1 MNAQPDLLI
10 ARLQEGSEVAFN
22 RIYER
27 YHKAL
32 HGVIFA
38 IVKNEDVAQ
47 EILQDV
53 FIKIWKNA
61 NSYDKS
67 SGRFFTWTLNIARN
81 ASIDYLRSKNH
92 KNSLKNL
99 STDNFVDV
107 IVSNENLDDQTD
119 GMFIKQW
126 VEKLEPMCVK
136 IIDIIFFKGFTF
148 KDGAKELDMPS
159 GTLKTRHRRCLNN
172 LREMMIN

>member
-1 MNAQPDLLI
+1 MNSQPDLLI
-10 ARLQEGSEVAFN
+10 GRMQEGSEVAFN

-32 HGVIFA
+32 HGVIYA

-61 NSYDKS
+61 KTYDRS
-67 SGRFFTWTLNIARN
+67 SGRFFTWILNIARN
-81 ASIDYLRSKNH
+81 ASVDYLRSKRH
-92 KNSLKNL
+92 KNGLKNL
-99 STDNFVDV
+99 STDNFVD
-107 IVSNENLDDQTD
+107 IIESYDSLDEKTD
-119 GMFIKQW
+119 SMFLKQW

>member
-10 ARLQEGSEVAFN
+10 ARMQEGSEVAFN

-27 YHKAL
+27 YQEAL

-61 NSYDKS
+61 ESYDS
-67 SGRFFTWTLNIARN
+67 NSGRFFTWILNIARN
-81 ASIDYLRSKNH
+81 ASVDYLRSKRH

-99 STDNFVDV
+99 SSDNFVDI
-107 IVSNENLDDQTD
+107 IVSNNNLDEETNT
-119 GMFIKQW
+119 MFLREW
-126 VEKLEPMCVK
+126 VDKLEPMCIK

-148 KDGAKELDMPS
+148 KDGAEELDITS
-159 GTLKTRHRRCLNN
+159 GTLKTRHRKCLNS
-172 LREMMIN
+172 LREMILN

>member
-10 ARLQEGSEVAFN
+10 ARMQEGSEVAFN

-27 YHKAL
+27 YQEAL

-61 NSYDKS
+61 ESYDS
-67 SGRFFTWTLNIARN
+67 NTGRFFTWILNIARN
-81 ASIDYLRSKNH
+81 ASVDYLRSKRH

-99 STDNFVDV
+99 SADNFVDI
-107 IVSNENLDDQTD
+107 IVSNNNLDEETNT
-119 GMFIKQW
+119 MFLKEW
-126 VEKLEPMCVK
+126 VDKLEPMCIK

-148 KDGAKELDMPS
+148 KDGAEELDMPS
-159 GTLKTRHRRCLNN
+159 GTLKTRHRKCLNS
-172 LREMMIN
+172 LRQMMLN

>member
-10 ARLQEGSEVAFN
+10 ARMQEGSEVAFN

-27 YHKAL
+27 YQEAL

-61 NSYDKS
+61 ESYDS
-67 SGRFFTWTLNIARN
+67 NSGRFFTWILNIARN
-81 ASIDYLRSKNH
+81 TSVDYLRSKRH

-99 STDNFVDV
+99 SADNFVDI
-107 IVSNENLDDQTD
+107 IVSNNNLDEETNT
-119 GMFIKQW
+119 MFLKEW
-126 VEKLEPMCVK
+126 VDKLEPMCVK

-148 KDGAKELDMPS
+148 KDGAEELDMPS
-159 GTLKTRHRRCLNN
+159 GTLKTRHRKCLNS
-172 LREMMIN
+172 LRQMMLN

>member
-10 ARLQEGSEVAFN
+10 ARMQEGSEVAFT

-27 YHKAL
+27 YQKAL

-38 IVKNEDVAQ
+38 IVKKEDVAQ

-61 NSYDKS
+61 DTYDS
-67 SGRFFTWTLNIARN
+67 NSGRFFTWILNIARN
-81 ASIDYLRSKNH
+81 ASVDYLRSKRH

-99 STDNFVDV
+99 SSDNFVDI
-107 IVSNENLDDQTD
+107 IVSKSDLDEQTNT
-119 GMFIKQW
+119 MFVKQW
-126 VEKLEPMCVK
+126 VEKLEPMCIK
-136 IIDIIFFKGFTF
+136 IIDVIFFKGFTF
-148 KDGAKELDMPS
+148 KDGAEELDMPS
-159 GTLKTRHRRCLNN
+159 GTLKTRHRKCLNS
-172 LREMMIN
+172 LREMMVN

>member
-10 ARLQEGSEVAFN
+10 ARMQEGSEVAFN

-27 YHKAL
+27 YQEAL

-61 NSYDKS
+61 ESYDS
-67 SGRFFTWTLNIARN
+67 NSGRFFTWILNIARN
-81 ASIDYLRSKNH
+81 TSVDYLRSKRH

-99 STDNFVDV
+99 SADNFVDI
-107 IVSNENLDDQTD
+107 IVSNNNLDEETNT
-119 GMFIKQW
+119 MFLKEW
-126 VEKLEPMCVK
+126 VDKLEPMCIK

-148 KDGAKELDMPS
+148 KDGAEELDMPS
-159 GTLKTRHRRCLNN
+159 GTLKTRHRKCLNS
-172 LREMMIN
+172 LRQMMLN

>member
-1 MNAQPDLLI
+1 MNLQPDLLI
-10 ARLQEGSEVAFN
+10 GRLQEGSEVAFN

-61 NSYDKS
+61 KSYDKS

-107 IVSNENLDDQTD
+107 IVSNDNLEDKTD
-119 GMFIKQW
+119 GMFLREW
-126 VEKLEPMCVK
+126 VDKLEPMCVK

>member
-1 MNAQPDLLI
+1 MNSQPDLLI
-10 ARLQEGSEVAFN
+10 GRLQEGSEVAFN

-38 IVKNEDVAQ
+38 IVHDEDVAQ

-61 NSYDKS
+61 ENYDKS
-67 SGRFFTWTLNIARN
+67 SGRFFTWILNIARN
-81 ASIDYLRSKNH
+81 ASIDYLRSKRH

-107 IVSNENLDDQTD
+107 IASQDNLDEQTD
-119 GMFIKQW
+119 TMFIKQW

-148 KDGAKELDMPS
+148 NDGAKELDMPS
-159 GTLKTRHRRCLNN
+159 GTLKTRHRKCLNN

>member
-1 MNAQPDLLI
+1 MNSQPDLLI

-27 YHKAL
+27 YHQAL
-32 HGVIFA
+32 YGVIYA
-38 IVKNEDVAQ
+38 IVKDEDVAQ

-61 NSYDKS
+61 EKYDKG
-67 SGRFFTWTLNIARN
+67 SGRFFTWILNIARN
-81 ASIDYLRSKNH
+81 ASVDYLRSKRH

-99 STDNFVDV
+99 SADNFVD
-107 IVSNENLDDQTD
+107 IMPTQDSLDDKTD
-119 GMFIKQW
+119 TIFLRQW
-126 VEKLEPMCVK
+126 VDKLEPMCIK
-136 IIDIIFFKGFTF
+136 IIDVIFFKGFTF
-148 KDGAKELDMPS
+148 KDGAEELDMPS

>member
-1 MNAQPDLLI
+1 MNSQPDLLI
-10 ARLQEGSEVAFN
+10 GRMQEGSEVAFN

-32 HGVIFA
+32 HGVIYT

-61 NSYDKS
+61 KTYDRS
-67 SGRFFTWTLNIARN
+67 SGRFFTWILNIARN
-81 ASIDYLRSKNH
+81 ASVDYLRSKRH
-92 KNSLKNL
+92 KNGLKNL
-99 STDNFVDV
+99 STDYFVD
-107 IVSNENLDDQTD
+107 IIESYDSLDEKTD
-119 GMFIKQW
+119 SLFLKQW